1 MRGNEIMKTIMLMLT
16 SLLFAGCSVLGKR
29 DAAEP
34 PYEMLKHDGPFE
46 VRRYGPM
53 VIAET
58 ILDEENYSTASG
70 KGFNRLAGYIFG
82 KNRSKSSISMT
93 APVLQERRSE
103 KISMTTPVLQQ
114 RNKGGWTMAFVLPE
128 GFTLASAPEPLDPEV
143 KLREVPPATVAV
155 IRFSGLHSS
164 ANLEKYGRKLQAWLE
179 KHGYHAL
186 SEPRLASYDPPWT
199 IPFLRRNEVHI
210 RITTDQD

>member
-1 MRGNEIMKTIMLMLT
+1 MKTVMLMLS

-29 DAAEP
+29 SAAEP
-34 PYEMLKHDGPFE
+34 PYELLKQDGPFE

-58 ILDEENYSTASG
+58 ILDDESYGAASG

-82 KNRSKSSISMT
+82 RNRSKSSISMT
-93 APVLQERRSE
+93 APVLQERRGE
-103 KISMTTPVLQQ
+103 KISMTAPVLQQ

-143 KLREVPPATVAV
+143 KLRELPPATVAV
-155 IRFSGLHSS
+155 VSYPGLHSS
-164 ANLEKYGRKLQAWLE
+164 ANLEKYARQLRAWLE
-179 KHGYHAL
+179 KQGYHAI
-186 SEPRLASYDPPWT
+186 SEPKLASYDPPWT
-199 IPFLRRNEVHI
+199 IPFLRRNEVQI
-210 RITTDQD
+210 RIAPDAS

>member
-1 MRGNEIMKTIMLMLT
+1 MKTVMLMLT

-29 DAAEP
+29 SAAEP
-34 PYEMLKHDGPFE
+34 PYEVQKKDGVYE

-58 ILDEENYSTASG
+58 ILDEEDYGAASG

-82 KNRSKSSISMT
+82 KNKSKSSISMT

-103 KISMTTPVLQQ
+103 KISMTAPVLQQ

-143 KLREVPPATVAV
+143 KLREVPPSTVAV
-155 IRFSGLHSS
+155 VRFSGLHSA
-164 ANLEKYGRKLQAWLE
+164 ANLEKYGRQLLTWLE
-179 KHGYHAL
+179 KQGYRTL
-186 SEPRLASYDPPWT
+186 SEPKLASYDPPWT
-199 IPFLRRNEVHI
+199 IPFLRRNEVQI
-210 RITTDQD
+210 RIAADNG

>member
-1 MRGNEIMKTIMLMLT
+1 MKTIMLMLT

-29 DAAEP
+29 SAAEP
-34 PYEMLKHDGPFE
+34 PYEVQKQDGAFE

-58 ILDEENYSTASG
+58 ILDEEDYGAASG

-82 KNRSKSSISMT
+82 KNKSKSSISMT

-103 KISMTTPVLQQ
+103 KISMTAPVLQQ
-114 RNKGGWTMAFVLPE
+114 RNKGGWAMAFVLPE

-143 KLREVPPATVAV
+143 KLSEVPPSTVAV
-155 IRFSGLHSS
+155 VRFSGLHSA
-164 ANLEKYGRKLQAWLE
+164 ANLEKYGRQLRTWLE
-179 KHGYHAL
+179 KQGYRAL
-186 SEPRLASYDPPWT
+186 SEPKLASYDPPWT
-199 IPFLRRNEVHI
+199 IPFLRRNEVQI
-210 RITTDQD
+210 RIAPNG

>member
-1 MRGNEIMKTIMLMLT
+1 MKTVMLMLT

-34 PYEMLKHDGPFE
+34 PYELLKRDEAFE

-58 ILDEENYSTASG
+58 FLDEESYSASSS

-82 KNRSKSSISMT
+82 KNRSKTSISMT
-93 APVLQERRSE
+93 APVLQH
-103 KISMTTPVLQQ
+103 PD
-114 RNKGGWTMAFVLPE
+114 KGGWSMAFVLPD
-128 GFTLASAPEPLDPEV
+128 GFTLQSAPEPLDPEV
-143 KLREVPPATVAV
+143 KLREVPPATIAV
-155 IRFSGLHSS
+155 VTFSGLHSA
-164 ANLEKYGRKLQAWLE
+164 ANLEKYGGQLQTWL
-179 KHGYHAL
+179 KKQGYRAL

-199 IPFLRRNEVHI
+199 IPFLRRNEVQIMIAPDHG
-210 RITTDQD
+210 